1 MEKILFAIAIFSF
14 VFSCL
19 SGVFWYKE
27 YIASK
32 EKRRCAFQFEISTIE
47 DCLMIQSG
55 KIDDIR
61 ADIQEI
67 KARLIR

>member
-1 MEKILFAIAIFSF
+1 MEKISFTIAILSF

-27 YIASK
+27 YVSSK
-32 EKRRCAFQFEISTIE
+32 EKRRCAFQFEISAIE
-47 DCLMIQSG
+47 DCLIKQSG

-67 KARLIR
+67 KARIV